1 MVTLRWARLLLIMV
15 SSAWAISPA
24 WTLWPA
30 SAKDLP
36 EDGLILHLDAGATDK
51 AGNTTPG
58 PLPRWM
64 DLSESRRDFVQDNAM
79 LQPQRLW
86 IDGQAIV
93 RFDGQQ
99 DYMRALGQAESID
112 NMTLFMVAAPHENL
126 GDFRGLIATNALG
139 KRDYESGFNLDLGP
153 GPTRRL
159 DYLNIE
165 GVGFGGARDLYSE
178 DQPFGTLHVFESVMD
193 SARMEV
199 QLWVDGKSQGHRAR
213 VPAPIAID
221 QWTLGARYYTNGPGD
236 HLVRGPLKGDFAEV
250 LVWNRIL
257 TDEERQ
263 QVRDHLVTKYEKL
276 AVALPRQLKLDEPG
290 IEWERIE
297 NPPLVQM
304 LMPGFTVQEIPVELT
319 NVNNVRFRKDGRL
332 VTLGY
337 NGDIH
342 LLDDTDGDGIEDHKT
357 LFWKNEGSLRGPLG
371 MVLTKDD
378 MVLTKDDV
386 TKKDSASGMAVIVP
400 SKGKVSMVRDRDND
414 DIADEEV
421 VIADGWQEISQNVD
435 AVGIA
440 MDKEGAIYFGLGTA
454 NYANGYLIDEQ
465 GKAAYDLQS
474 DRGTV
479 QRISPDFKSR
489 ETVCTG
495 VRFPVAMAF
504 NREGD
509 LFCTDQEGATWL
521 PNGNPLDELLHITPG
536 KHYGFPPRHPRHNP
550 NVIDEPSVFDF
561 GPQHQST
568 CGMFFNDA
576 PEGSPIFGPEAWR
589 GNAITCGESRGKLWR
604 TELVKTTHGY
614 VAATQ
619 LIACLQM
626 LTVDAC
632 LAPDG
637 DLVVACHSGPPDW
650 GTGPTGIGKLFRISW
665 NGQEQVPGPDAEL
678 NSHASQPP
686 VAVSAWA
693 ANPHEVR
700 IALDRP
706 MDAEWL
712 AEISQEAKIQFGES
726 VRAGDEYENLVPP
739 YAVVQRQA
747 MQMRRALQV
756 HGVNVTTDLRTIVL
770 NTDVMQQ
777 DLHYA
782 VRLRRLGIDYSLRG
796 VQAEWTPTDNN
807 LPTLAIVLPHVDLA
821 IAEKLTKGSAEHEV
835 FFQALRQGEGTLV
848 LTTQVNL
855 KDILRPAIQAGAEI
869 DYQWP
874 KEVVAFR
881 IEGADRVAVDEHQAS
896 VQRMVDDEGRD
907 VFVVSPTSEQ
917 VTSEQVTSD
926 AGKWVSVQI
935 DLFIGKHTPR
945 RLFASVSTNEDSTA
959 RPLALH
965 RFALPWMSPAA
976 SGSDAD
982 TEVRQ
987 IVEIEGGDWGRGRR
1001 VFHSEAAG
1009 CFKCHAMEGDGGR
1022 IGPDLSN
1029 LRSRDYQSVIRDIMQ
1044 PSYSINPDYVGYTLS
1059 MEDGRILTG
1068 VLRSKAGQM
1077 VLGDAKGEEML
1088 VNRDLIESE
1097 KPAGV
1102 SIMPMGTLDKLSEEQ
1117 RKDLMTFLLTAPP
1130 HMPLD
1135 SPLQAPPMRTSAEVA
1150 EMLVGAEM
1158 QPAIQRKLKLTLV
1171 AGQKDHGPGEH
1182 DYPAWLIQWGQLL
1195 AAASETEVSVAW
1207 EFPSAQQCAEA
1218 DVLIFFQKGTWN
1230 DDRQEQMD
1238 QFFARGGGA
1247 VYVHWAVNG
1256 DERVGDFSKRIG
1268 LASHGGNIRYRHG
1281 PLRLMIHNTDHPIV
1295 RNFDSIDLYDESYW
1309 LLTGEREQVTL
1320 LGTSLEEGEATPQMW
1335 AHEQAAGRV
1344 FVSIPGHYSWTF
1356 DDPLFRILLLRGIAW
1371 SAKESVDRFN
1381 ELVPLGARMSK

>member
-1 MVTLRWARLLLIMV
+1 MVKLRCAVIVLMLV
-15 SSAWAISPA
+15 NTAWGV
-24 WTLWPA
+24 
-30 SAKDLP
+30 DLP
-36 EDGLILHLDAGATDK
+36 HAGLILHLDAGVPDTS
-51 AGNTTPG
+51 GNVNPG
-58 PLPRWM
+58 PLPHWM
-64 DLSESRRDFVQDNAM
+64 DLSGSRRDFVQDNDL
-79 LQPQRLW
+79 LQPQRIW

-99 DYMRALGQAESID
+99 DCLRAIGQAEAID
-112 NMTLFMVAAPHENL
+112 NLTLFIVAAPHENP
-126 GDFRGLIATNALG
+126 GDFRGLIATNALD

-159 DYLNIE
+159 EYLNLE
-165 GVGFGGARDLYSE
+165 GAGFEGARDMYSE
-178 DQPFGTLHVFESVMD
+178 GQPFGTLHILESVMD
-193 SARMEV
+193 SDLLEV
-199 QLWVDGKSQGHRAR
+199 QLLVDGKSLERR
-213 VPAPIAID
+213 PRRSIPIAID
-221 QWTLGARYYTNGPGD
+221 QWTLGARFYTNGPGD
-236 HLVRGPLKGDFAEV
+236 QQVRGPFKGDIAEV
-250 LVWNRIL
+250 LAWNRVL
-257 TDEERQ
+257 SDEERQ
-263 QVRDHLVTKYEKL
+263 QVRDYLGDKYEKL

-290 IEWERIE
+290 IAWERVE
-297 NPPLVQM
+297 NPPLVKP

-319 NVNNVRFRKDGRL
+319 NVNNVRFREDGRL

-342 LLDDTDGDGIEDHKT
+342 LLSDTDGDGIEDRKT

-371 MVLTKDD
+371 MLLTEG
-378 MVLTKDDV
+378 DV
-386 TKKDSASGMAVIVP
+386 RQRDKATGMGVIVP
-400 SKGKVSMVRDRDND
+400 SKGKVSMIVDRDHD
-414 DIADEEV
+414 DMADEEV
-421 VIADGWQEISQNVD
+421 VIADGWQEITQNVD

-440 MDKEGAIYFGLGTA
+440 RDKEGAIYFGLGTA

-465 GKAAYDLQS
+465 GNAAYDLQS
-474 DRGTV
+474 ERGTV
-479 QRISPDFKSR
+479 QKISPDLKKR

-504 NREGD
+504 NQAGD

-550 NVIDEPSVFDF
+550 SVIDEPSVFDF

-589 GNAITCGESRGKLWR
+589 GNVITCGESRGKLWR
-604 TELVKTTHGY
+604 TELVKTAHGY

-632 LAPDG
+632 LAPNG

-665 NGQEQVPGPDAEL
+665 VGVAQDLDEVAES
-678 NSHASQPP
+678 NFASQHSP
-686 VAVSAWA
+686 VVVSTWA
-693 ANPHEVR
+693 ANPHEIR

-706 MDAEWL
+706 MDGAWL
-712 AEISQEAKIQFGES
+712 TEISQEVKVEYGES

-747 MQMRRALQV
+747 MQTRRALQV

-770 NTDVMQQ
+770 NTDEMQQ
-777 DLHYA
+777 DAHYA
-782 VRLRRLGIDYSLRG
+782 VRLPRLGVDYSLRG
-796 VQAEWTPTDNN
+796 VEAEWIPYDQNQ
-807 LPTLAIVLPHVDLA
+807 PTLAIVLPHVDLTV
-821 IAEKLTKGSAEHEV
+821 AEKFTSGSVEHEL
-835 FFQALRQGEGTLV
+835 FFQALRQGEGTLT
-848 LTTQVNL
+848 LTSRVNL

-881 IEGADRVAVDEHQAS
+881 IEGVDEVNVDKQQAS
-896 VQRMVDDEGRD
+896 VQREVGDQGRD
-907 VFVVSPTSEQ
+907 IFVVSP
-917 VTSEQVTSD
+917 VSD
-926 AGKWVSVQI
+926 QTPWIAMTMKLSIGHQAPYRLSV
-935 DLFIGKHTPR
+935 
-945 RLFASVSTNEDSTA
+945 SVSTDEDSTE
-959 RPLALH
+959 RPLPLN
-965 RFALPWMSPAA
+965 RFALPWMSSTSSANE
-976 SGSDAD
+976 SDKGPREIA
-982 TEVRQ
+982 
-987 IVEIEGGDWGRGRR
+987 EIEGGNWGKGRR

-1029 LRSRDYQSVIRDIMQ
+1029 LRSRDYQSVLRDIMQ
-1044 PSYSINPDYVGYTLS
+1044 PSYSINPDFVGYSLS
-1059 MEDGRILTG
+1059 MVDGRILTG
-1068 VLRSKAGQM
+1068 VLRSKNGQM
-1077 VLGDAKGEEML
+1077 VLGNANGEETL
-1088 VNRDLIESE
+1088 VNREQIESE
-1097 KPAGV
+1097 RPAGV
-1102 SIMPMGTLDKLSEEQ
+1102 SIMPLGTLDKLNEEQ
-1117 RKDLMTFLLTAPP
+1117 RRDLMTFMLTAPP

-1135 SPLQAPPMRTSAEVA
+1135 SPLQSPPLRTSAEVA
-1150 EMLVGAEM
+1150 EMLVGSEV
-1158 QPAIQRKLKLTLV
+1158 QPTVQKLLKLTLV

-1182 DYPAWLIQWGQLL
+1182 DYPAWLVQWGQLL

-1207 EFPSAQQCAEA
+1207 EFPSDQQCAES

-1230 DDRQEQMD
+1230 DDRQEKMD
-1238 QFFARGGGA
+1238 QYFARGGGA

-1256 DERVGDFSKRIG
+1256 DDRVGDFSKRIG
-1268 LASHGGNIRYRHG
+1268 LASQGGNIRYRHG

-1295 RNFDSIDLYDESYW
+1295 RNFESLDLYDESYW
-1309 LLTGEREQVTL
+1309 LLTGEPMQVTL

-1335 AHEQAAGRV
+1335 AYEQGAGRA
-1344 FVSIPGHYSWTF
+1344 FVSIPGHYNWTF

-1381 ELVPLGARMSK
+1381 DLVPLGARMSK